1 MSSCLRQ
8 DSDGQIVSP
17 KMSERACSAAKS
29 AGGGTTGQCDVA
41 CLLGFKFVV
50 LPSSDVCELVCCIE
64 PVR

>member
-1 MSSCLRQ
+1 MRQ

-41 CLLGFKFVV
+41 CMFGFQFVV
-50 LPSSDVCELVCCIE
+50 LPVFEKG
-64 PVR
+64 PF